1 MWIPYSDVFGSR
13 EPCKTEPSTHL
24 PMVRREHAEF
34 QIIRDRTGTM
44 NTPMDALVKALLDGD
59 QIEAI
64 AEARK
69 LHDAG
74 VEHERIV
81 TQGIEAAM
89 ERLDTKCTMERFN
102 LLEIML
108 AGRAVMGVIKELY
121 PSGAPP
127 LQTKGTVVMA
137 SPEGDVHD
145 LGKNVLK
152 AILIAKAYHVVD
164 CGKDCPTERLI
175 AAAEREGAFAIAVS
189 GLMTSLIP
197 QVRQIRDKITKRGL
211 GHIKVMAGGA
221 ALKQASPESL
231 NVDFVAQTAFDGA
244 RYLDRIARGGQ

>member
-1 MWIPYSDVFGSR
+1 MMS
-13 EPCKTEPSTHL
+13 K
-24 PMVRREHAEF
+24 
-34 QIIRDRTGTM
+34 
-44 NTPMDALVKALLDGD
+44 PMDPLVRALLDGD
-59 QIEAI
+59 QIQAV
-64 AEARK
+64 AEARR
-69 LHDAG
+69 LRHAG
-74 VEHERIV
+74 VEHEWIV
-81 TQGIEAAM
+81 TEGIEVAM
-89 ERLDTKCTMERFN
+89 GQLDTKCTIEQFN

-152 AILIAKAYHVVD
+152 VVLTAKAYHVVD
-164 CGKDCPTERLI
+164 CGKDCPLDRLI
-175 AAAEREGAFAIAVS
+175 DSAEREGALAIAVS

-197 QVRQIRDKITKRGL
+197 QVRQIRDKMTKRGL

-221 ALKQASPESL
+221 ALKQASAESL

-244 RYLDRIARGGQ
+244 RYLDQIAGGGQ

>member
-1 MWIPYSDVFGSR
+1 
-13 EPCKTEPSTHL
+13 
-24 PMVRREHAEF
+24 
-34 QIIRDRTGTM
+34 
-44 NTPMDALVKALLDGD
+44 MDPLVKALLDGD
-59 QIEAI
+59 QIQAI

-69 LHDAG
+69 LHDMG

-81 TQGIEAAM
+81 TEGIEVAM
-89 ERLDTKCTMERFN
+89 EQLDTKCTVERFN

-121 PSGAPP
+121 PPGVPS
-127 LQTKGTVVMA
+127 LHTKGTVVIA

-152 AILIAKAYHVVD
+152 MVLTAKAYHVVD
-164 CGKDCPTERLI
+164 CGKDCPIERLI
-175 AAAEREGAFAIAVS
+175 GAAEREGALAVAVS
-189 GLMTSLIP
+189 GLMTSLIH
-197 QVRQIRDKITKRGL
+197 QVRQIKDKMTKRGL

-221 ALKQASPESL
+221 ALKQASAESL

-244 RYLDRIARGGQ
+244 RYLDQIAGGVK